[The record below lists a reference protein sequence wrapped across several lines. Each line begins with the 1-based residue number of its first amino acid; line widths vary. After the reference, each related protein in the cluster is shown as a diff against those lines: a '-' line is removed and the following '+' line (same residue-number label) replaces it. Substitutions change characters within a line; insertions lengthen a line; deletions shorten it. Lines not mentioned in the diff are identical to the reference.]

1 MDKNCT
7 YARLLISCVAED
19 DNVMMVMMMMM
30 TTTTK
35 TTTAIITVENKGLK
49 ISGDNTKTIFTDFLQ
64 KKKPY

>member
-19 DNVMMVMMMMM
+19 DNVMLVMMM

-35 TTTAIITVENKGLK
+35 TTAAIITVESKGLK
-49 ISGDNTKTIFTDFLQ
+49 ISGDNTRKIFTDFLQ